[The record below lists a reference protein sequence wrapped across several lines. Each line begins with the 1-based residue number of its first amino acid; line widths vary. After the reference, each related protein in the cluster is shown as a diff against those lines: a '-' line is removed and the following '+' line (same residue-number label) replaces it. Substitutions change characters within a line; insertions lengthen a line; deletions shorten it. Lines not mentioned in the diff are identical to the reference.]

1 EMSEAQF
8 NYFSQPAGLAKPV
21 GLLVREVWRDTLAWD
36 RGIRPGD
43 LCLGLDNEPLTR
55 LDELAVMTVPMYRP
69 EYTLT
74 FRRGRGDRKVV
85 FPPGA
90 GLTAEPEF
98 QRPSLVTFVSPLPAI
113 AIHLVQAN
121 SAAAR
126 AGLLPGDR
134 LVSAG
139 PQFAAV
145 RPVPELFAEER
156 NEPLFLVVER
166 GHALHGLFLP
176 SQPAR

>member
-1 EMSEAQF
+1 MTPDQF
-8 NYFSQPAGLAKPV
+8 DYFSQPAGLSKPT

-43 LCLGLDNEPLTR
+43 LCLALDNEPLKR
-55 LDELAVMTVPMYRP
+55 LDELQVMTVPMYRP

-74 FRRGRGDRKVV
+74 FRRGRSDRKVV

-98 QRPSLVTFVSPLPAI
+98 QRPSQVTFVSPLPAI

-145 RPVPELFAEER
+145 RPSPELFAEER

-166 GHALHGLFLP
+166 GHAFHGLFLP
-176 SQPAR
+176 PQAAR